1 MKVNI
6 FCCLLACTLGSNV
19 AAGLTHEGVKEGTQV
34 TLPCPHSV
42 EGGVRWSRESGGS
55 RADILTA
62 DGDGDKKHI
71 NDPQKRYSSQA
82 DGVLIVLRAAPS
94 DSGRYF
100 CNHEA
105 AVELTVIPSGTT
117 IVSVAERSSITLNCS
132 HDAGGSAVPTW
143 RRDSGEINEGRISV
157 STEDTTLRIRE
168 AEPADS
174 GLYYCDGE
182 PAAYLNVTKG
192 QRSDRDN
199 KTTKTTTTPTATTH
213 TASVTPAS
221 PPDAPSVQSFLIGTG
236 LLLLSIL
243 ILITACFMWRCRSS
257 RRGTDKQLHVY
268 DEIPAGAELHLI
280 NGGSNHS
287 DATYDTIAELPQ
299 TGNDTSNTYF
309 PHSLTASTF
318 HAGNNKGGSNHSD
331 ATYDT
336 IAELPRTG
344 NTTDSPYSVIG
355 ATFSD
360 GNKKRFFTA
369 RQQHVCLT
377 EETQE
382 PGRTG
387 VASPECPA
395 VRNSLHSTDVH
406 GNM

>member
-19 AAGLTHEGVKEGTQV
+19 TAGLTHEGVKEGTRI

-42 EGGVRWSRESGGS
+42 KGKKVRWSRESGGS

-71 NDPQKRYSSQA
+71 NDPQNRYSSQA
-82 DGVLIVLRAAPS
+82 DGSLFILRAAPS

-174 GLYYCDGE
+174 GLYYCGGE

-192 QRSDRDN
+192 QRSDRAL
-199 KTTKTTTTPTATTH
+199 P
-213 TASVTPAS
+213 
-221 PPDAPSVQSFLIGTG
+221 VQSFLIGTG

-268 DEIPAGAELHLI
+268 DEIPAGAELHPI
-280 NGGSNHS
+280 NGGSDHS

-299 TGNDTSNTYF
+299 TGNTTGSSQPANNTYVLLEK
-309 PHSLTASTF
+309 PKASR
-318 HAGNNKGGSNHSD
+318 SRPDRCS
-331 ATYDT
+331 
-336 IAELPRTG
+336 
-344 NTTDSPYSVIG
+344 
-355 ATFSD
+355 
-360 GNKKRFFTA
+360 FT
-369 RQQHVCLT
+369 
-377 EETQE
+377 
-382 PGRTG
+382 
-387 VASPECPA
+387 
-395 VRNSLHSTDVH
+395 
-406 GNM
+406 

>member
-1 MKVNI
+1 MFIDYKRSICYLLPTNKFVVVVVKLCGYEQQEEEQACSVPALRSHRNCSDTSRCVRMKVNI

-34 TLPCPHSV
+34 TLRCPHSV
-42 EGGVRWSRESGGS
+42 KGGVRWSRESGGS

-62 DGDGDKKHI
+62 DGDKTTKHI
-71 NDPQKRYSSQA
+71 NDPQKRYDSQA
-82 DGVLIVLRAAPS
+82 DGSLYILRAAPS

-132 HDAGGSAVPTW
+132 HDVGGSAVPTW

-157 STEDTTLRIRE
+157 STEDTTLRIRQ

-192 QRSDRDN
+192 QRSDRAF
-199 KTTKTTTTPTATTH
+199 P
-213 TASVTPAS
+213 
-221 PPDAPSVQSFLIGTG
+221 VQSFLIGTG

-243 ILITACFMWRCRSS
+243 ILIAACFMWRCRSS
-257 RRGTDKQLHVY
+257 RRGTDEQLHVY
-268 DEIPAGAELHLI
+268 DEIPAGAELHLR
-280 NGGSNHS
+280 NGGSDHS
-287 DATYDTIAELPQ
+287 DPTYDTIAELPR
-299 TGNDTSNTYF
+299 TGNDTNF

-336 IAELPRTG
+336 IAELPQTG
-344 NTTDSPYSVIG
+344 NTTGSSQPVNNTYVLLEKPKASRSRPDRCS
-355 ATFSD
+355 
-360 GNKKRFFTA
+360 FT
-369 RQQHVCLT
+369 
-377 EETQE
+377 
-382 PGRTG
+382 
-387 VASPECPA
+387 
-395 VRNSLHSTDVH
+395 
-406 GNM
+406 

>member
-19 AAGLTHEGVKEGTQV
+19 AAGLTHEGVKEGTQL

-62 DGDGDKKHI
+62 DGDGTKKHI
-71 NDPQKRYSSQA
+71 NDPQKRYGSQA
-82 DGVLIVLRAAPS
+82 DGSLIILRAAPS

-132 HDAGGSAVPTW
+132 HDVGGSAVPTW

-157 STEDTTLRIRE
+157 STEDTALRIRE

-192 QRSDRDN
+192 QRSDRAF
-199 KTTKTTTTPTATTH
+199 P
-213 TASVTPAS
+213 
-221 PPDAPSVQSFLIGTG
+221 VQSFLIGTG
-236 LLLLSIL
+236 LLFLLSIL
-243 ILITACFMWRCRSS
+243 ILIAACFMWRCRSS

-268 DEIPAGAELHLI
+268 DEIPAGAELHLR

-299 TGNDTSNTYF
+299 TGNTTGSSQPVNNTYVLLEK
-309 PHSLTASTF
+309 PKASR
-318 HAGNNKGGSNHSD
+318 SRPDRCS
-331 ATYDT
+331 
-336 IAELPRTG
+336 
-344 NTTDSPYSVIG
+344 
-355 ATFSD
+355 
-360 GNKKRFFTA
+360 FT
-369 RQQHVCLT
+369 
-377 EETQE
+377 
-382 PGRTG
+382 
-387 VASPECPA
+387 
-395 VRNSLHSTDVH
+395 
-406 GNM
+406 

>member
-34 TLPCPHSV
+34 TLRCPHSV

-62 DGDGDKKHI
+62 EGDKTTKHI

-82 DGVLIVLRAAPS
+82 DGSLIVLRAAPS

-192 QRSDRDN
+192 QRSDRDHE
-199 KTTKTTTTPTATTH
+199 TSAATTTTTVTH
-213 TASVTPAS
+213 QPAVTS
-221 PPDAPSVQSFLIGTG
+221 APSANHHLFDLGIRALVVFVCSLVLVIIYFI
-236 LLLLSIL
+236 
-243 ILITACFMWRCRSS
+243 WRQKSK
-257 RRGTDKQLHVY
+257 RR
-268 DEIPAGAELHLI
+268 A
-280 NGGSNHS
+280 
-287 DATYDTIAELPQ
+287 
-299 TGNDTSNTYF
+299 
-309 PHSLTASTF
+309 
-318 HAGNNKGGSNHSD
+318 
-331 ATYDT
+331 
-336 IAELPRTG
+336 
-344 NTTDSPYSVIG
+344 
-355 ATFSD
+355 
-360 GNKKRFFTA
+360 
-369 RQQHVCLT
+369 
-377 EETQE
+377 
-382 PGRTG
+382 
-387 VASPECPA
+387 
-395 VRNSLHSTDVH
+395 
-406 GNM
+406 

>member
-19 AAGLTHEGVKEGTQV
+19 TAGLTHEGVKEGTRI

-42 EGGVRWSRESGGS
+42 KGKKVRWSRESGGS

-71 NDPQKRYSSQA
+71 NDPQNRYSSQA
-82 DGVLIVLRAAPS
+82 DGSLFILRAAPS

-174 GLYYCDGE
+174 GLYYCGGE

-199 KTTKTTTTPTATTH
+199 KTTKTTTTTTTTPPPPTTKTTTPPTATTH
-213 TASVTPAS
+213 TASVTTAS

-268 DEIPAGAELHLI
+268 DEIPAGAELHPI
-280 NGGSNHS
+280 NGGSDHS

-299 TGNDTSNTYF
+299 TGNTTGSSQPANNTYVLLEK
-309 PHSLTASTF
+309 PKASR
-318 HAGNNKGGSNHSD
+318 SRPDRCS
-331 ATYDT
+331 
-336 IAELPRTG
+336 
-344 NTTDSPYSVIG
+344 
-355 ATFSD
+355 
-360 GNKKRFFTA
+360 FT
-369 RQQHVCLT
+369 
-377 EETQE
+377 
-382 PGRTG
+382 
-387 VASPECPA
+387 
-395 VRNSLHSTDVH
+395 
-406 GNM
+406 